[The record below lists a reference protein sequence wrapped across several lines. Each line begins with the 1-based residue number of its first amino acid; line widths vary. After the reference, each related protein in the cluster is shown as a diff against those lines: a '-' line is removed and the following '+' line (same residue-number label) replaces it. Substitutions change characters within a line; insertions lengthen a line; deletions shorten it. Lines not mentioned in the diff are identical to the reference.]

1 MKTREAFNRIRNQ
14 KNNKFSLRVRLTLA
28 VTAEIAVSIAA
39 AYGCA
44 ALLNKILPAGV
55 KVPLLLELI
64 VVSLLVGVLVTGFL
78 SKWFF
83 EPIKKLRIAI
93 EKVADGDF
101 SVRLETE
108 SSLKEVQ
115 ELYSGFNLMT
125 NELAATEMLQND
137 FVSNVSHEFK
147 TPINAIE
154 GYSTL
159 LQGGDNLDED
169 QMEYVNKIL
178 FNTKRLSE
186 LVGNI
191 LLLSKLENQSIETNQ
206 TKYRLD
212 EQIRESIVALE
223 PEWVKKDIDFDVELD
238 EIKYLG
244 NERLLRYVWDNLIGN
259 AIKFN
264 PRGGLV
270 RLRLTS
276 RQSTVIFTVEDRGPG
291 IAEEEKKHIFDK
303 FYQADSSHRQEGHGL
318 GLALVK
324 RILALTDGD
333 VTVDNIPDGGC
344 KFTVTLKR

>member
-1 MKTREAFNRIRNQ
+1 MCQ
-14 KNNKFSLRVRLTLA
+14 
-28 VTAEIAVSIAA
+28 
-39 AYGCA
+39 
-44 ALLNKILPAGV
+44 
-55 KVPLLLELI
+55 
-64 VVSLLVGVLVTGFL
+64 
-78 SKWFF
+78 
-83 EPIKKLRIAI
+83 
-93 EKVADGDF
+93 
-101 SVRLETE
+101 
-108 SSLKEVQ
+108 
-115 ELYSGFNLMT
+115 
-125 NELAATEMLQND
+125 
-137 FVSNVSHEFK
+137 HEFK

-324 RILALTDGD
+324 RILTLTDGD

>member
-1 MKTREAFNRIRNQ
+1 MSLPRQKCCKT
-14 KNNKFSLRVRLTLA
+14 TL
-28 VTAEIAVSIAA
+28 
-39 AYGCA
+39 C
-44 ALLNKILPAGV
+44 
-55 KVPLLLELI
+55 
-64 VVSLLVGVLVTGFL
+64 
-78 SKWFF
+78 
-83 EPIKKLRIAI
+83 
-93 EKVADGDF
+93 
-101 SVRLETE
+101 
-108 SSLKEVQ
+108 Q
-115 ELYSGFNLMT
+115 
-125 NELAATEMLQND
+125 
-137 FVSNVSHEFK
+137 NVSHEFK

-276 RQSTVIFTVEDRGPG
+276 RQSTVIFTV
-291 IAEEEKKHIFDK
+291 
-303 FYQADSSHRQEGHGL
+303 
-318 GLALVK
+318 
-324 RILALTDGD
+324 
-333 VTVDNIPDGGC
+333 GG
-344 KFTVTLKR
+344 